1 MKKYIFASMACLALF
16 AACDDDYIDQFNIET
31 GVTDVKEVAMTLSN
45 SDYTTIAGNSVNK
58 EIALALDPET
68 ESGLAAL
75 EEVGKKRYFTADAP
89 ADLYLPAFLASK
101 YPNADLNSKF
111 TVTYNEYQA
120 PATYLADFANISTY
134 TLTSDDYENVWG
146 DKVKASFLSPESVGK
161 IPAILAENV
170 EAAEGDM
177 MVVNYAY
184 SETEPSIGGGAA
196 PLVYKQ
202 VSEIPGEGNYVIAAL
217 ADDGNYYPFAKLDN
231 ETKGYGYIYPDPIVV
246 TDGIILEADA
256 KDYVVSLAAM
266 GDNYSI
272 LNNWGQY
279 VYNAGT
285 YQNFNF
291 GSMPSDH
298 EGWTITPN
306 ADGKTF
312 SMISSANGNYTKLTM
327 YNNSYSYG
335 CYPQSKWGGN
345 TYLDASFADADN
357 IGGFE
362 IKDVA
367 LPDGSTYVWKL
378 DSYGYYKA
386 SAYIKGNKASES
398 WLVSAE
404 IDLSSASTPQLTFD
418 EAINYLNKNDVNEF
432 CTIQISTDYTGD
444 VTAATWTALEVPTR
458 ASGSSWSFVNSGAV
472 DLSAYKGE
480 KVFIAF
486 KYVSTTSCATTWE
499 IKNVLVADAPKDN
512 YWDVCIFQEMEESE
526 AAAPAMAST
535 RASVEANEAALYRYD
550 GSAWAVYTNKD
561 AQVAV
566 VKPGEFS
573 SASSD
578 ATTADLLPMYLAKYY
593 PYALEGEAVVVVYN
607 EKATE
612 YTKAAEG
619 WIETPASAPQTM
631 TFTKD
636 EDGITAKISVY
647 LESSLMGTDGGFT
660 AQDVKL
666 TGGLSY
672 IWTNTSSYGWKAS
685 SFLNSTNNPAE
696 SWLVSPALDFRK
708 GTAPQVTFDEAINY
722 IKDADKNV
730 YCAVKI
736 STDYKGDVTTATWTD
751 LELPVRA
758 DGASWNFVNVG
769 VVDLSAYVGNVARL
783 AFVYYVPDESPVG
796 PTWEFKNIL
805 VNEKE

>member
-196 PLVYKQ
+196 P
-202 VSEIPGEGNYVIAAL
+202 
-217 ADDGNYYPFAKLDN
+217 
-231 ETKGYGYIYPDPIVV
+231 
-246 TDGIILEADA
+246 
-256 KDYVVSLAAM
+256 
-266 GDNYSI
+266 
-272 LNNWGQY
+272 
-279 VYNAGT
+279 
-285 YQNFNF
+285 
-291 GSMPSDH
+291 
-298 EGWTITPN
+298 
-306 ADGKTF
+306 
-312 SMISSANGNYTKLTM
+312 
-327 YNNSYSYG
+327 
-335 CYPQSKWGGN
+335 
-345 TYLDASFADADN
+345 
-357 IGGFE
+357 
-362 IKDVA
+362 
-367 LPDGSTYVWKL
+367 
-378 DSYGYYKA
+378 
-386 SAYIKGNKASES
+386 
-398 WLVSAE
+398 AE
-404 IDLSSASTPQLTFD
+404 P
-418 EAINYLNKNDVNEF
+418 
-432 CTIQISTDYTGD
+432 
-444 VTAATWTALEVPTR
+444 TWTQVATIPIR
-458 ASGSSWSFVNSGAV
+458 SAGKNWDFVNMGPI
-472 DLSAYKGE
+472 DLSAYKGMTVNVGFKYTSTDKSGATWELKNFKALSVPYLDVVLFAKKDDGSFAKVANKKSFAGAGEYVIAAVGADAQYYPFGRLADGKTYGYMYPKAIAVENGVIAADAAADFVITLEATEAGFTMKNAIGQYLYMSGNYDSFNVKNEVGDAGFDWTIENTGSDQFVITNVEKGKSVKLNYYNGSYSFGSYAAE
-480 KVFIAF
+480 KVESKTYAANSLCGDEGGFTIYDVNIGSLSFVWQNTAQYGWKASAYVGGVNNATETYLVSPAIEIEEGAALPYITIDEAF
-486 KYVSTTSCATTWE
+486 RYGAGDASDITVWVSTDYA
-499 IKNVLVADAPKDN
+499 
-512 YWDVCIFQEMEESE
+512 

-535 RASVEANEAALYRYD
+535 RAGVEANEAALYRYD

-685 SFLNSTNNPAE
+685 SFLNSINNPAE